1 MQSSLVIEC
10 KKVTKDQITTK
21 NGYKFVR
28 TRDCGSIRK
37 VLRSNL
43 LSIVY
48 TEKEY
53 AVIFGDDAWLFLIN
67 NKDPFMHPDLIYN
80 TIDKAIDQLV
90 DELKEHQIVSSK
102 NALLSKGSFMNKVKG
117 LFNYA
122 MEYDQ
127 PPLPI
132 PREERAKEDGESM
145 VEESKAIENTEELF
159 DVTEAKEISADNALD
174 YLGALEDEALSD
186 THQSMEGNS

>member
-1 MQSSLVIEC
+1 MQSGLVIEC
-10 KKVTKDQITTK
+10 KKIAKDQITTK

-28 TRDCGSIRK
+28 TRDCESIRK

-80 TIDKAIDQLV
+80 TIDKAIDQLI
-90 DELKEHQIVSSK
+90 DELKAYQIVSSK
-102 NALLSKGSFMNKVKG
+102 SAILSKGSFMDKVKG

-132 PREERAKEDGESM
+132 PREERAKEDREIIT
-145 VEESKAIENTEELF
+145 EEDKVVMNTEE
-159 DVTEAKEISADNALD
+159 VSETVVEAKEINANAALD
-174 YLGALEDEALSD
+174 YLGALEAEVAPD
-186 THQSMEGNS
+186 TRQVTEE